1 MHPVKG
7 PRQPVS
13 INPNGQLDYT
23 FNPMEDLSVEECAP
37 WEHSN
42 LEDMKNVES
51 TTEPVFSSQTLN
63 GSISSSPE
71 INSIN
76 LVK

>member
-1 MHPVKG
+1 MHPIKG

-23 FNPMEDLSVEECAP
+23 FNPIENLSVEECAP

-42 LEDMKNVES
+42 LEDMDMVEA
-51 TTEPVFSSQTLN
+51 TTESVFSSQTLN
-63 GSISSSPE
+63 GAASSSPE
-71 INSIN
+71 TNSIS
-76 LVK
+76 LV